1 VVPRALQNL
10 HVGFGLDRIVIAS
23 IRSTYFLDQIGREDK
38 PAALQLFLR
47 KFIGR
52 PSRNKLA
59 GK

>member
-23 IRSTYFLDQIGREDK
+23 IRSTYLLDQIGREDK

-47 KFIGR
+47 TIHW
-52 PSRNKLA
+52 P
-59 GK
+59 